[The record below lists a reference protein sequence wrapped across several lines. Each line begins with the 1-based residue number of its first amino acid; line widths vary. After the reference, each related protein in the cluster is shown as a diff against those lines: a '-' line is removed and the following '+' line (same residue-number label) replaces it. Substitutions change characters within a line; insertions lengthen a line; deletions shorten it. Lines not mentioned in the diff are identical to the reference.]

1 MQLSMLDE
9 FLSFSQK
16 NNLFNRQSRL
26 LLAVS
31 GGIDSMVMT
40 YLFLKLGS
48 NTGIAHCNFCL
59 RGIESDKDE
68 ELVRKYANENRIP
81 FYSIRFATK
90 EHAVNKGISVQMAA
104 RELRYEWFEKIRKEN
119 NFDSVAVAHN
129 LNDNIETMLINLTRG
144 TGLTGLTGMRP
155 VSRKIIRPLL
165 FASRKKIEEYCTNNQ
180 IPFRED
186 KSNAETRYTRN
197 RIRHMIIPVLKEI
210 NPSVEG
216 TLNDTA
222 ERLAGIDEIV
232 SGYIEGIRTQISAEK
247 DKSIVFNVGKLLN
260 LNPGKALIFELFAP
274 FGITRATSGDLS
286 GLLTG
291 KTGKQIFTRT
301 HRILRNRNE
310 LVVYPLGNDHGRN
323 YEISIIEDFLIVPGI
338 ESAGVINIEK
348 DYKIPD
354 NQITACIDFEKIKFP
369 IIIRNWEKGDYF
381 FPLGMKQKKKLSDYF
396 IDRKYSLIEKE
407 KTLILESGGKIVW
420 IIGERLDNRFRVTES
435 TTKILLIHLF
445 PCRS

>member
-1 MQLSMLDE
+1 MINE
-9 FLSFSQK
+9 FKKFIAE
-16 NNLFNRQSRL
+16 NNIIEPDRRI

-31 GGIDSMVMT
+31 GGIDSMVMAD
-40 YLFLKLGS
+40 LFLRVGYK
-48 NTGIAHCNFCL
+48 TGIAHCNFSL
-59 RGIESDKDE
+59 RAKESDKDE
-68 ELVRKYANENRIP
+68 ELVRKYANENSIP

-197 RIRHMIIPVLKEI
+197 RIRHTIIPVLKEI

-310 LVVYPLGNDHGRN
+310 LVVYPLGNDHGRY
-323 YEISIIEDFLIVPGI
+323 YEISIIEDFLVVPGI

-435 TTKILLIHLF
+435 TSKILLIHLF

>member
-68 ELVRKYANENRIP
+68 ELVRNYANENSIP

-144 TGLTGLTGMRP
+144 TGLTGL
-155 VSRKIIRPLL
+155 
-165 FASRKKIEEYCTNNQ
+165 
-180 IPFRED
+180 RE
-186 KSNAETRYTRN
+186 
-197 RIRHMIIPVLKEI
+197 
-210 NPSVEG
+210 
-216 TLNDTA
+216 
-222 ERLAGIDEIV
+222 
-232 SGYIEGIRTQISAEK
+232 
-247 DKSIVFNVGKLLN
+247 
-260 LNPGKALIFELFAP
+260 
-274 FGITRATSGDLS
+274 
-286 GLLTG
+286 
-291 KTGKQIFTRT
+291 
-301 HRILRNRNE
+301 
-310 LVVYPLGNDHGRN
+310 
-323 YEISIIEDFLIVPGI
+323 
-338 ESAGVINIEK
+338 
-348 DYKIPD
+348 
-354 NQITACIDFEKIKFP
+354 
-369 IIIRNWEKGDYF
+369 
-381 FPLGMKQKKKLSDYF
+381 
-396 IDRKYSLIEKE
+396 
-407 KTLILESGGKIVW
+407 
-420 IIGERLDNRFRVTES
+420 
-435 TTKILLIHLF
+435 
-445 PCRS
+445 